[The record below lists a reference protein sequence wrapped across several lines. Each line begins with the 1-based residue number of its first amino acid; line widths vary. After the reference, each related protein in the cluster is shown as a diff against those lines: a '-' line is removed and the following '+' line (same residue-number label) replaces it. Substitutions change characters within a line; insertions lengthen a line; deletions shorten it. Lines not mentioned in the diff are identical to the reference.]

1 MSQDQTGDKTEAA
14 TPQKLRKARE
24 QGQVARSKDLA
35 TAVGLVVCLQAI
47 VLLAPGYLADFRR
60 LFALGFVVADG
71 DGALD
76 NLFSHAFVP
85 VMLLL
90 AKMLLPL
97 FIIPLC
103 VLVAS
108 LFPGGWVLS
117 AQNLMPKLERLNPL
131 SYFQR
136 ITKPKHL
143 ADFATTALKAFTLF
157 GVLYWVMSGSLGG
170 FLRLSALPLGEALP
184 QAFSLAQAA
193 VFSLVAVFVLYAL
206 IDVPVQRLVYLRE
219 QRMSKRDIKEEHK
232 TTEGRPEVKQRIR
245 QIQQQIARRGV
256 RKTVPTADV
265 VIVNPEHYAVAI
277 KYDTHKAD
285 APYVVAKGLDEM
297 ALYIRRIAEEAG
309 VEVLRVPPLARA
321 VYHTSQVR
329 QQIPAALYQ
338 AVAVVLRHV
347 LALKAFRQGQR
358 RSEPRLPHDLDVP
371 AHLSGDGPT

>member
-1 MSQDQTGDKTEAA
+1 MAQDQTGDKTEAA

-60 LFALGFVVADG
+60 LFTLGFVVAEG

-76 NLFSHAFVP
+76 NLFSNAFLP

-90 AKMLLPL
+90 IKMVLPL
-97 FIIPLC
+97 AIVPLC

-117 AQNLMPKLERLNPL
+117 ADNLMPKLERLNPL

-136 ITKPKHL
+136 ITKAKHL
-143 ADFATTALKAFTLF
+143 ADFATTALKAATLF
-157 GVLYWVMSGSLGG
+157 GVLYLVMNGSIQG
-170 FLRLSALPLGEALP
+170 FLRVTALPLGEALP
-184 QAFSLAQAA
+184 QALALAQGA

-206 IDVPVQRLVYLRE
+206 IDVPIQRLVYLRE

-277 KYDTHKAD
+277 KYDTAKAD

-347 LALKAFRQGQR
+347 LQLKAFRDGR
-358 RSEPRLPHDLDVP
+358 RRGEPRLPSDLDVP
-371 AHLSGDGPT
+371 AHLSGAGPT

>member
-103 VLVAS
+103 VLIAS

-131 SYFQR
+131 GYFQR

-358 RSEPRLPHDLDVP
+358 RSEPHLPHDLDVP